1 MLKPIVLVEDSAQDV
16 ELTLAALTKARL
28 VNEVVILRDGEEALD
43 YLCCRGKHEFREK
56 GNPALILLDI
66 KLPKVDGL
74 EVLAF
79 IKRDPELKNIP
90 VVMLTSSREEPDLA
104 SSYQLGANAYVAKPV
119 RFQDFVKA
127 VQDLGGFWAMLNEPP
142 PGSVRF
148 RRGFSS

>member
-1 MLKPIVLVEDSAQDV
+1 MLKPILLVEDSGQDV

-28 VNEVVILRDGEEALD
+28 ANEVIVLRDGEEAMD
-43 YLCCRGKHEFREK
+43 YLSSQGRYATRAR

-79 IKRDPELKNIP
+79 IKSQQRLKSIP
-90 VVMLTSSREEPDLA
+90 VVMLTSSREEPDLTA
-104 SSYQLGANAYVAKPV
+104 SYQSGANAYVVKPV

-148 RRGFSS
+148 RRPE

>member
-1 MLKPIVLVEDSAQDV
+1 MLKPIVLVEDSAQDL

-28 VNEVVILRDGEEALD
+28 VNDVIILRDGEEALD
-43 YLCCRGKHEFREK
+43 FLCCRGRHELREK

-79 IKRDPELKNIP
+79 LKKDPELKSVP

-104 SSYQLGANAYVAKPV
+104 QSYELGVNAYVTKPV

-127 VQDLGGFWAMLNEPP
+127 VQELGGFWAVLNEPP
-142 PGSVRF
+142 PGSLRIKKGV
-148 RRGFSS
+148 